1 MALQHVSRP
10 FPPRLRGADTAAPS
24 RIVTASPAHRKQRV
38 REMQFDRRLDG
49 QARRLLNMRGETFKA
64 RYEAGLLDRED
75 SNVTRVSLLI
85 PYARRHR

>member
-1 MALQHVSRP
+1 MALQNASRLSP
-10 FPPRLRGADTAAPS
+10 TRTKVDKMPAPS
-24 RIVTASPAHRKQRV
+24 RIVTASPAHRKQRI

-49 QARRLLNMRGETFKA
+49 QAKRLLNMRGETFKA

-85 PYARRHR
+85 PYARRNR